1 MKVEVINTGTE
12 LLLGEM
18 FKNALERADIIIT
31 TGGLG
36 PTRGDITKEVLCET
50 LNLGTYLDL
59 DTWNRINNYFC
70 KRGLCMSGN
79 NEKQAMIPVGAEI
92 LTNEVGTAPG
102 LAIRHEGKLI
112 VLLPGPPSE
121 INHFTK
127 QGIIYSHIIRLRG
140 IGESAVAE
148 KLDDIITSQT
158 NPTIAIYARR
168 GEIIIRITAKCMEVN
183 EAKTL
188 IAAMEALVNT
198 RLKQY
203 IYGTDDET
211 LASYLGKELLRT
223 ESTIAFAESCTG
235 GLASSLVT
243 DVPGSSEYLLGSAVT
258 YSNMAKH
265 KLINVSEESLEAY
278 GAVSWQVACEMA
290 QGVRELFGTTYGVGI
305 TGIAG
310 PGGATEDKPVGL
322 VYMAVADADGVKWA
336 KHIFGGTRTDNKV
349 RSALTAI
356 SMVIDRIKEKET
368 ENKDK

>member
-1 MKVEVINTGTE
+1 
-12 LLLGEM
+12 
-18 FKNALERADIIIT
+18 
-31 TGGLG
+31 
-36 PTRGDITKEVLCET
+36 
-50 LNLGTYLDL
+50 
-59 DTWNRINNYFC
+59 
-70 KRGLCMSGN
+70 
-79 NEKQAMIPVGAEI
+79 
-92 LTNEVGTAPG
+92 
-102 LAIRHEGKLI
+102 
-112 VLLPGPPSE
+112 
-121 INHFTK
+121 
-127 QGIIYSHIIRLRG
+127 
-140 IGESAVAE
+140 
-148 KLDDIITSQT
+148 
-158 NPTIAIYARR
+158 
-168 GEIIIRITAKCMEVN
+168 MEVN

-203 IYGTDDET
+203 IYGADDET

-336 KHIFGGTRTDNKV
+336 KHVFGGTRTDNKI